1 MLKNKY
7 LHNFLIFL
15 GFLFFSPI
23 PSYAYWE
30 IDQSEF
36 NNWLC
41 QSSRKHYSQFCN
53 APARVGKFATY
64 QQCENARRK
73 VSDAAWL
80 KRTRCVGYDEPSR
93 SYTPSQQPNFEQQ
106 QEEELR
112 QQRER
117 LKLEQ
122 QKAQQEKERYIK
134 ELEQKRAEEVQRY
147 KLLSNNM
154 RISSPPIPQ
163 SQKKEYKKIL
173 KQANCIA
180 YNSIQAVE
188 LVLKGNFEI
197 SKNILTN
204 LEILAEKTKAG
215 IDDRTSINC
224 PGNIEF
230 NIPEPKMSVDQDS
243 VYKSYQEITQSVSN
257 LFLEIQAN
265 NEEAKIIQDKK
276 QRLQK
281 EMEQLK
287 NELKDLQKK
296 IKTTKKP
303 EKKEDY
309 ELLEEEA
316 KILLQRAERNYQ
328 IALKNEERL
337 SKEKLEIENKLDDLK
352 RQLVGKLEK
361 INK

>member
-7 LHNFLIFL
+7 LHTFLMSL
-15 GFLFFSPI
+15 GFLYSLSI

-36 NNWLC
+36 NSFLC
-41 QSSRKHYSQFCN
+41 RYEPRACN
-53 APARVGKFATY
+53 APSRVGRFATF
-64 QQCENARRK
+64 QECENTRRSTLPNDVHWQNK
-73 VSDAAWL
+73 
-80 KRTRCVGYDEPSR
+80 TRCVGYDEQSS
-93 SYTPSQQPNFEQQ
+93 SYTPSQQPNFQQQ

-112 QQRER
+112 QQ
-117 LKLEQ
+117 LILQQ

-154 RISSPPIPQ
+154 KISSPPIPQ
-163 SQKKEYKKIL
+163 SKKEEYRKIL

-180 YNSIQAVE
+180 YNSIQAAE
-188 LVLKGNFEI
+188 LALKGNFEI

-204 LEILAEKTKAG
+204 LEIMTDKAKAG
-215 IDDRTSINC
+215 FDDKTSIDC

-230 NIPEPKMSVDQDS
+230 NIPEPKMSIDQDS

-257 LFLEIQAN
+257 LILEIQAN
-265 NEEAKIIQDKK
+265 NEESKIIQDKK
-276 QRLQK
+276 QRFQK
-281 EMEQLK
+281 EMDRLK

-296 IKTTKKP
+296 IKTTKNP
-303 EKKEDY
+303 EKKGDY
-309 ELLEEEA
+309 ELLEAEA
-316 KILLQRAERNYQ
+316 KTLLQQAERNYQ

-337 SKEKLEIENKLDDLK
+337 SKEKLEIENKLND
-352 RQLVGKLEK
+352 LEK
-361 INK
+361 GLIGKKEEINK

>member
-7 LHNFLIFL
+7 LHNFLMFL
-15 GFLFFSPI
+15 GFLYFSLI

-36 NNWLC
+36 NSFLC
-41 QSSRKHYSQFCN
+41 RYEPRACN
-53 APARVGKFATY
+53 APSRIGRYATF
-64 QQCENARRK
+64 QECEIARRSALPNDIHWQNK
-73 VSDAAWL
+73 
-80 KRTRCVGYDEPSR
+80 TRCVGYDEPSR
-93 SYTPSQQPNFEQQ
+93 SYTPSQQPNFQQ
-106 QEEELR
+106 QQEELR

-154 RISSPPIPQ
+154 KISSPPIAQ
-163 SQKKEYKKIL
+163 SQREEYRKIL

-180 YNSIQAVE
+180 YNSIKAVE
-188 LVLKGNFEI
+188 LALKGNFEI

-296 IKTTKKP
+296 IKTTKNP
-303 EKKEDY
+303 KKKGDY

-337 SKEKLEIENKLDDLK
+337 SKEKLEIENILNDLE
-352 RQLVGKLEK
+352 RQLVGKIEK

>member
-7 LHNFLIFL
+7 LHTFLMFL
-15 GFLFFSPI
+15 GFLYSLSI

-36 NNWLC
+36 NRFLC
-41 QSSRKHYSQFCN
+41 RYEPRACN
-53 APARVGKFATY
+53 APSRTGRFATY
-64 QQCENARRK
+64 QECENTRRSTLPNDVHWQNK
-73 VSDAAWL
+73 
-80 KRTRCVGYDEPSR
+80 TRCVGYDEPSR
-93 SYTPSQQPNFEQQ
+93 SYTPSQQPNFQQQ

-134 ELEQKRAEEVQRY
+134 ELEQKRAEEIQRY
-147 KLLSNNM
+147 KLLSNQM
-154 RISSPPIPQ
+154 KTSSPPIQQ
-163 SQKKEYKKIL
+163 SKKEEYRKIL

-180 YNSIQAVE
+180 YNTIQAAE
-188 LVLKGNFEI
+188 LALKGNFEI
-197 SKNILTN
+197 SEKILTD
-204 LEILAEKTKAG
+204 IEKITDKAKTG
-215 IDDRTSINC
+215 FDDRASIDC

-230 NIPEPKMSVDQDS
+230 NIPEPKMSMDQDPI
-243 VYKSYQEITQSVSN
+243 YNSYQEITQSVSN
-257 LFLEIQAN
+257 LILEIQAN
-265 NEEAKIIQDKK
+265 NEESKIIQDKK

-281 EMEQLK
+281 EIDELK

-296 IKTTKKP
+296 IKTTKNP
-303 EKKEDY
+303 EKKEEY

-337 SKEKLEIENKLDDLK
+337 SKEKLEIENKLND
-352 RQLVGKLEK
+352 LEK
-361 INK
+361 GLIGKKEEINK

>member
-7 LHNFLIFL
+7 LHNFLMFL
-15 GFLFFSPI
+15 GFLYFSPI
-23 PSYAYWE
+23 TSYAYWE

-36 NNWLC
+36 NSFLC
-41 QSSRKHYSQFCN
+41 RYEPRACN
-53 APARVGKFATY
+53 APSRTGRFATY
-64 QQCENARRK
+64 QECEIARRSALPNDVHWQNK
-73 VSDAAWL
+73 
-80 KRTRCVGYDEPSR
+80 TRCVGYDEQSS
-93 SYTPSQQPNFEQQ
+93 SYTPSQQPDFQQQ

-122 QKAQQEKERYIK
+122 QKAQQEKERFIK
-134 ELEQKRAEEVQRY
+134 ELKHKQAEEILKY
-147 KLLSNNM
+147 ELLSNYM
-154 RISSPPIPQ
+154 KISSPPIPQ
-163 SQKKEYKKIL
+163 SQKEEHRKIL

-180 YNSIQAVE
+180 YNSIQAAE
-188 LVLKGNFEI
+188 LALKGNFEI

-204 LEILAEKTKAG
+204 LEIMTDKAKTG
-215 IDDRTSINC
+215 FDDKTSIDC

-230 NIPEPKMSVDQDS
+230 NIPEPKMSIDQDPI
-243 VYKSYQEITQSVSN
+243 YKSYQEITQSVSN
-257 LFLEIQAN
+257 LILEIQAN
-265 NEEAKIIQDKK
+265 NEESKIIQDKK

-287 NELKDLQKK
+287 NQLKDLQKK
-296 IKTTKKP
+296 IKTTKNPK
-303 EKKEDY
+303 KKEDF

-337 SKEKLEIENKLDDLK
+337 SKEKLEIEYKLND
-352 RQLVGKLEK
+352 LEK
-361 INK
+361 ELIGKKEEINK

>member
-7 LHNFLIFL
+7 LHTFLMSL
-15 GFLFFSPI
+15 GFLYSLSI

-36 NNWLC
+36 NSFLC
-41 QSSRKHYSQFCN
+41 RFEPRACN
-53 APARVGKFATY
+53 APPRVGKFATY
-64 QQCENARRK
+64 QECENARRNALPNDVHWQNK
-73 VSDAAWL
+73 
-80 KRTRCVGYDEPSR
+80 TRCVGYDEQSS
-93 SYTPSQQPNFEQQ
+93 SYTPSQQPNFQQQ

-112 QQRER
+112 QQ
-117 LKLEQ
+117 LILQQ

-154 RISSPPIPQ
+154 KISSPPIPQ
-163 SQKKEYKKIL
+163 SKKEEYRKIL

-180 YNSIQAVE
+180 YNSIQAAE
-188 LVLKGNFEI
+188 LALKGNFEI

-204 LEILAEKTKAG
+204 LEIMTDKAKAG
-215 IDDRTSINC
+215 FDDKTSIDC

-230 NIPEPKMSVDQDS
+230 NIPEPKMSIDQDS

-257 LFLEIQAN
+257 LILEIQAN
-265 NEEAKIIQDKK
+265 NEESKIIQDKK
-276 QRLQK
+276 QRFQK
-281 EMEQLK
+281 EMDRLK

-296 IKTTKKP
+296 IKTTKNP
-303 EKKEDY
+303 EKKGDY
-309 ELLEEEA
+309 ELLEAEA
-316 KILLQRAERNYQ
+316 KTLLQQAERNYQ

-337 SKEKLEIENKLDDLK
+337 SKEKLEIENKLND
-352 RQLVGKLEK
+352 LEK
-361 INK
+361 GLIGKKEEINK

>member
-7 LHNFLIFL
+7 LHNFLSMFL
-15 GFLFFSPI
+15 GFLYFSLI

-36 NNWLC
+36 NRFLC
-41 QSSRKHYSQFCN
+41 KYEPRACN
-53 APARVGKFATY
+53 APSRIGRYATF
-64 QQCENARRK
+64 QECEIARRSALPNDVHWQNK
-73 VSDAAWL
+73 
-80 KRTRCVGYDEPSR
+80 TRCVGYDEPSG
-93 SYTPSQQPNFEQQ
+93 SYTPSQQPNFQQQ

-134 ELEQKRAEEVQRY
+134 ELQLKRAEEIQRY

-154 RISSPPIPQ
+154 KTSSPPIPQ
-163 SQKKEYKKIL
+163 SQREEHRKIL

-180 YNSIQAVE
+180 YNSIQAAE
-188 LVLKGNFEI
+188 LALKGNFEI

-204 LEILAEKTKAG
+204 LEIMTDKAKAG
-215 IDDRTSINC
+215 FDDKTSIDC

-230 NIPEPKMSVDQDS
+230 NIPEPKMSIDQDS

-257 LFLEIQAN
+257 LILEIQAN
-265 NEEAKIIQDKK
+265 NEESKIIQDKK

-296 IKTTKKP
+296 IKTTKNP
-303 EKKEDY
+303 EKKGDY

-316 KILLQRAERNYQ
+316 KMLLQRAELNYQ

-352 RQLVGKLEK
+352 KQLEM
-361 INK
+361 NK

>member
-7 LHNFLIFL
+7 LHTFLMSL
-15 GFLFFSPI
+15 GFLYSLSI

-36 NNWLC
+36 NSFLC
-41 QSSRKHYSQFCN
+41 RYEPRACN
-53 APARVGKFATY
+53 APSRVGRFATF
-64 QQCENARRK
+64 QECENTRRSTLPNDVHWQNK
-73 VSDAAWL
+73 
-80 KRTRCVGYDEPSR
+80 TRCVGYDEQSS
-93 SYTPSQQPNFEQQ
+93 SYTPSQQPNFQQQ

-112 QQRER
+112 QQ
-117 LKLEQ
+117 LILQQ

-154 RISSPPIPQ
+154 KISSPPIPQ
-163 SQKKEYKKIL
+163 SKKEEYRKIL

-180 YNSIQAVE
+180 YNSIQAAE
-188 LVLKGNFEI
+188 LALKGNFEI

-204 LEILAEKTKAG
+204 LEIMTDKAKAG
-215 IDDRTSINC
+215 FDDKTSIDC

-230 NIPEPKMSVDQDS
+230 NIPEPKMSIDQDS

-257 LFLEIQAN
+257 LILEIQAN
-265 NEEAKIIQDKK
+265 NEESKIIQDKK
-276 QRLQK
+276 QRFQK
-281 EMEQLK
+281 EMDRLK

-296 IKTTKKP
+296 IKTTKNP
-303 EKKEDY
+303 EKKGDY
-309 ELLEEEA
+309 ELLEAEA
-316 KILLQRAERNYQ
+316 KTLLQQAEINYQ

-337 SKEKLEIENKLDDLK
+337 SKEKLEIENKLND
-352 RQLVGKLEK
+352 LEK
-361 INK
+361 GLIGKKEEINK

>member
-7 LHNFLIFL
+7 LHTFLMSL
-15 GFLFFSPI
+15 GFLYSLSI

-36 NNWLC
+36 NSFLC
-41 QSSRKHYSQFCN
+41 RYEPRACN
-53 APARVGKFATY
+53 APSRVGRFATF
-64 QQCENARRK
+64 QECENTRRSTLPNDVHWQNK
-73 VSDAAWL
+73 
-80 KRTRCVGYDEPSR
+80 TRCVGYDEQSS
-93 SYTPSQQPNFEQQ
+93 SYTPSQQPNFQQQ

-112 QQRER
+112 QQ
-117 LKLEQ
+117 LILQQ

-154 RISSPPIPQ
+154 KISSPPIPQ
-163 SQKKEYKKIL
+163 SKKEEYRKIL

-180 YNSIQAVE
+180 YNSIQAAE
-188 LVLKGNFEI
+188 LALKGKFEI

-204 LEILAEKTKAG
+204 LEIMTDKAKAG
-215 IDDRTSINC
+215 FDDKTSIDC

-230 NIPEPKMSVDQDS
+230 NIPEPKMSIDQDS

-257 LFLEIQAN
+257 LILEIQAN
-265 NEEAKIIQDKK
+265 NEESKIIQDKK
-276 QRLQK
+276 QRFQK
-281 EMEQLK
+281 EMDRLK

-296 IKTTKKP
+296 IKTTKNP
-303 EKKEDY
+303 EKKGDY
-309 ELLEEEA
+309 ELLEAEA
-316 KILLQRAERNYQ
+316 KTLLQQAERNYQ

-337 SKEKLEIENKLDDLK
+337 SKEKLEIENKLND
-352 RQLVGKLEK
+352 LEK
-361 INK
+361 GLIGKKEEINK

>member
-7 LHNFLIFL
+7 LHTFLMSL
-15 GFLFFSPI
+15 GFLYSLSI

-36 NNWLC
+36 NSFLC
-41 QSSRKHYSQFCN
+41 RYEPRACN
-53 APARVGKFATY
+53 APSRVGRFATF
-64 QQCENARRK
+64 QECENTRRSTLPNDVHWQNK
-73 VSDAAWL
+73 
-80 KRTRCVGYDEPSR
+80 TRCVGYDEQSS
-93 SYTPSQQPNFEQQ
+93 SYTPSQQPNFQQQ

-112 QQRER
+112 QQ
-117 LKLEQ
+117 LILQQ

-154 RISSPPIPQ
+154 KISSPPIPQ
-163 SQKKEYKKIL
+163 SKKEEYRKIL

-180 YNSIQAVE
+180 YNSIQAAE
-188 LVLKGNFEI
+188 LALKGNFEI

-204 LEILAEKTKAG
+204 LEIMTDKAKAG
-215 IDDRTSINC
+215 FDDKTSIDC

-230 NIPEPKMSVDQDS
+230 NIPEPKMSIDQDS

-257 LFLEIQAN
+257 LILEIQAN
-265 NEEAKIIQDKK
+265 NEESKIIQDKK
-276 QRLQK
+276 QRFQK
-281 EMEQLK
+281 EMDRLK

-296 IKTTKKP
+296 IKTTKNP
-303 EKKEDY
+303 EKKGDY
-309 ELLEEEA
+309 ELLEAEA
-316 KILLQRAERNYQ
+316 KTLLQQAERNYQ

-337 SKEKLEIENKLDDLK
+337 SKEKLEIENKLND
-352 RQLVGKLEK
+352 LEK
-361 INK
+361 GLIGKQNEIIKLP

>member
-7 LHNFLIFL
+7 LHNFLLLL
-15 GFLFFSPI
+15 GFLYFSLI

-30 IDQSEF
+30 IDRSEF
-36 NNWLC
+36 IRFLC
-41 QSSRKHYSQFCN
+41 RYEPRACN
-53 APARVGKFATY
+53 APSRIGRYATF
-64 QQCENARRK
+64 QECEIARRSALPNDIHWQNK
-73 VSDAAWL
+73 
-80 KRTRCVGYDEPSR
+80 TRCVGYDEPSR
-93 SYTPSQQPNFEQQ
+93 SYTPSQQPNFQQQ

-154 RISSPPIPQ
+154 KISSPPIPQ
-163 SQKKEYKKIL
+163 SQREEYRKIL

-188 LVLKGNFEI
+188 LALKGKFEI
-197 SKNILTN
+197 SKKILTD
-204 LEILAEKTKAG
+204 LEIMTDKAKAG
-215 IDDRTSINC
+215 FDDRTPINC
-224 PGNIEF
+224 PRNIEF

-243 VYKSYQEITQSVSN
+243 VYKGYQEITQSVSN

-265 NEEAKIIQDKK
+265 NEEAKITQDKK

-296 IKTTKKP
+296 IKRTKKP

-337 SKEKLEIENKLDDLK
+337 SKEKVEIENKLNDLE
-352 RQLVGKLEK
+352 RQLVGKIEK

>member
-15 GFLFFSPI
+15 VFLFFSPI
-23 PSYAYWE
+23 PSNAYWE

-41 QSSRKHYSQFCN
+41 QSSRKHYYQFCN
-53 APARVGKFATY
+53 APSRVGRFATY
-64 QQCENARRK
+64 QECEDVRRK
-73 VSDAAWL
+73 HSEISWL
-80 KRTRCVGYDEPSR
+80 RRTRCVGYDEPSR
-93 SYTPSQQPNFEQQ
+93 SFTPPQQPNFQQQ

-122 QKAQQEKERYIK
+122 QKAQQEKERYTK
-134 ELEQKRAEEVQRY
+134 KLEQKRAEEIQRY

-154 RISSPPIPQ
+154 KISSPPMPQ
-163 SQKKEYKKIL
+163 SQKEEHNKIL
-173 KQANCIA
+173 KQVNCIA
-180 YNSIQAVE
+180 YNSIQAAE
-188 LVLKGNFEI
+188 LALKGNFEI

-204 LEILAEKTKAG
+204 LEIMTDKAKTGFNDK
-215 IDDRTSINC
+215 TSIDC

-230 NIPEPKMSVDQDS
+230 NIPEPKMSIDQDS

-257 LFLEIQAN
+257 LILEIQAN
-265 NEEAKIIQDKK
+265 NEESKIIQNKK

-287 NELKDLQKK
+287 NQLKDLQKK
-296 IKTTKKP
+296 IKTTKNPK
-303 EKKEDY
+303 KKEDF

-337 SKEKLEIENKLDDLK
+337 SKEKLEIENKLND
-352 RQLVGKLEK
+352 LEK
-361 INK
+361 RLIEKKEEINK